1 MGGPE
6 RQCSDDD
13 TATLRL
19 KRELERKSEALVK
32 AERAKTLLR
41 RKVDELAKKN
51 SCLRDEFQ
59 ATFDGLIAEK
69 NRLSTKIEEQKETI
83 NGLMKFEPLKIKKVL
98 KYVKYF
104 MEAEEDKTLDIK
116 KMVEESEL
124 FRRQFA
130 EKGKALINESFSP
143 AKGVDSAS
151 SGTKDKTSDGSK
163 VVCAF
168 QILLERY
175 IEQNERKDR
184 LMTAFKAEADE
195 IPYKD
200 LELWNLK
207 YQLRETEADLAKEM
221 TSTSCMKSFFD
232 TEVYNQKKELNKVQ
246 NWRETQRKC
255 MNLLQ
260 MELEVLIKKEPVYRH
275 RLETRGNIH
284 RLRQRMSYIAEDKNM
299 QVDGDLQDIIEKTIH
314 LIDLYVTASQINKRL
329 VARVRRLENYCTLGR
344 DEEIPSPSKE
354 TQGKTKSF
362 FDRFRRKKIKE

>member
-1 MGGPE
+1 
-6 RQCSDDD
+6 
-13 TATLRL
+13 
-19 KRELERKSEALVK
+19 
-32 AERAKTLLR
+32 
-41 RKVDELAKKN
+41 
-51 SCLRDEFQ
+51 
-59 ATFDGLIAEK
+59 
-69 NRLSTKIEEQKETI
+69 
-83 NGLMKFEPLKIKKVL
+83 MKFEPLKIKKVL

-116 KMVEESEL
+116 KMVGESEL

-143 AKGVDSAS
+143 AKDVDSAS

-175 IEQNERKDR
+175 IEQNEAKDR
-184 LMTAFKAEADE
+184 LMTALKVEADE

-200 LELWNLK
+200 LELWNLN

-221 TSTSCMKSFFD
+221 TSTSCMKSFFE
-232 TEVYNQKKELNKVQ
+232 TEVNNQKRELNKVQ
-246 NWRETQRKC
+246 NWRETQREC
-255 MNLLQ
+255 MNLLK
-260 MELEVLIKKEPVYRH
+260 MELEVLTKQDTVYSYRS
-275 RLETRGNIH
+275 ETRGNLH
-284 RLRQRMSYIAEDKNM
+284 RLRQRISNIAEDKNILI
-299 QVDGDLQDIIEKTIH
+299 DDDLQDIIDKTIH
-314 LIDLYVTASQINKRL
+314 LIDLYVTVIQVNKRL

-362 FDRFRRKKIKE
+362 FDRFKRKKIKE